1 MLNALKNQY
10 FKFIPGNII
19 KNLLVDLANVLKISR
34 TTFFGMLA
42 LGFLLFLIE
51 VSEVQAQED
60 TSHDV
65 WVCMDN
71 DDDYDEDEDD
81 VEFQTAGQYL
91 SDECDLDMR
100 DMSLDEISESL
111 INEGYEINPLEGIE
125 EVLLEGKEED
135 LTEEQLRFFAIGGG
149 HTLLD
154 CTAFLQEFY
163 DDDGG
168 YLRGDV
174 IFVCPSVMASTFI
187 AEEVLKESDA
197 ALSRQASSYYSRTVL
212 NRVRTL
218 RAASKSGFSPPSQS
232 ASKDTATGIN
242 AGDDT
247 SGKVIDNIAVSLG
260 ASETRSKGR
269 FKSRAMYLLATTDK
283 VINTKSV
290 IGFGVG
296 LENSRVNF
304 GAGMGR
310 EGKSAGVTLTA
321 YGAHIL
327 NDNFFV
333 APQFSA
339 AYLRKRTEQSQ
350 VVNQEDDAWRMMG
363 SLALVGQHAMDNV
376 ELSGVG
382 QVVYTHENTEGTG
395 GRVYVGQ
402 SLLNGEVTYTGHNKV
417 HPYLGVTGTYDFVR
431 SASTERFGYEI
442 SAGLRAAPG
451 SRRSVTLSVAYGK
464 RDDEKT
470 KSGNLFLRVFW

>member
-42 LGFLLFLIE
+42 LGFISFFNG
-51 VSEVQAQED
+51 VSEVQAQEESSD
-60 TSHDV
+60 DV
-65 WVCMDN
+65 SYVWDCENN
-71 DDDYDEDEDD
+71 DDDSYAYD
-81 VEFQTAGQYL
+81 ANI
-91 SDECDLDMR
+91 ECTLDQMER
-100 DMSLDEISESL
+100 NMSLDDVIASLEAEGYSIAPDGDDTTFNQTYNVMNCAFLYKINPSES
-111 INEGYEINPLEGIE
+111 
-125 EVLLEGKEED
+125 
-135 LTEEQLRFFAIGGG
+135 
-149 HTLLD
+149 
-154 CTAFLQEFY
+154 EFVY
-163 DDDGG
+163 S
-168 YLRGDV
+168 DV
-174 IFVCPSVMASTFI
+174 VVCPTSLSTTMPLLI
-187 AEEVLKESDA
+187 AEEILKESDA

>member
-1 MLNALKNQY
+1 MDC
-10 FKFIPGNII
+10 
-19 KNLLVDLANVLKISR
+19 V
-34 TTFFGMLA
+34 
-42 LGFLLFLIE
+42 FLYKSN
-51 VSEVQAQED
+51 SEGAFQF
-60 TSHDV
+60 SDV
-65 WVCMDN
+65 
-71 DDDYDEDEDD
+71 
-81 VEFQTAGQYL
+81 A
-91 SDECDLDMR
+91 
-100 DMSLDEISESL
+100 
-111 INEGYEINPLEGIE
+111 
-125 EVLLEGKEED
+125 
-135 LTEEQLRFFAIGGG
+135 
-149 HTLLD
+149 
-154 CTAFLQEFY
+154 
-163 DDDGG
+163 
-168 YLRGDV
+168 
-174 IFVCPSVMASTFI
+174 VCPTSFSLTTPMI
-187 AEEVLKESDA
+187 AEEILEESDVS
-197 ALSRQASSYYSRTVL
+197 LSRQASSYYSQTVL

-218 RAASKSGFSPPSQS
+218 RAASKSGFSPPSPSQS
-232 ASKDTATGIN
+232 ASNDTATGIN

-247 SGKVIDNIAVSLG
+247 SGEVIDNIAVSLG

-304 GAGMGR
+304 GAGVGR
-310 EGKSAGVTLTA
+310 ERKSAGVTLTA

-339 AYLRKRTEQSQ
+339 AYLRKRTEQAQ
-350 VVNQEDDAWRMMG
+350 VVNQEDDAWRVMG

-382 QVVYTHENTEGTG
+382 QVVYTHENTEGAG

-431 SASTERFGYEI
+431 SASIERFGYEI

-451 SRRSVTLSVAYGK
+451 SRRSVSLSVAYGK